1 MIFCANPWTGFYIIE
16 TFVTKD
22 LNSTFN
28 LIINLSNTDRPE
40 DTKRK
45 DKKEKRKIKNV

>member
-1 MIFCANPWTGFYIIE
+1 MIE

-22 LNSTFN
+22 LNSAFN
-28 LIINLSNTDRPE
+28 LINLSNTDRPE